1 MSNKQSFDRLRKRN
15 AWAETTDEVTTRRSD
30 PAGKQ
35 ALYSAN
41 RVQRDQVRT
50 GAGPRLEISCSKCG
64 VASAVDPLSAI
75 GLLIPSLH
83 LPVIKRGAASW
94 MKCPACRDRTWVSLS
109 VHI

>member
-1 MSNKQSFDRLRKRN
+1 MSNKQSFDRLRKRD

-50 GAGPRLEISCSKCG
+50 GAGPRLEVSCSECG
-64 VASAVDPLSAI
+64 VTSAVDPLSAI

-94 MKCPACRDRTWVSLS
+94 MKCPACRSRTWVSLS